1 MDVKIKMKSN
11 RIITKEIAANGVKV
25 IHGKVVSNINP
36 YIEWVKWLSY
46 VPKFEQ
52 LRIQELNSKNIEELS
67 LDELSEIKK
76 YKYQNR
82 MLELFKK
89 YGTNVISKKDYM
101 EVYDFMVNQSIYD
114 LMLSKLTLE
123 EIKIAKEK
131 IEFFKGISIDEL
143 REKVSIEKN
152 IDIYKDLSMVDSYI
166 LHVISEFDYL
176 KGIKKLNKEVYS
188 QIKENDVMRQK
199 SLYYTINPYLKK

>member
-101 EVYDFMVNQSIYD
+101 EVYDFYGKSIN
-114 LMLSKLTLE
+114 L
-123 EIKIAKEK
+123 
-131 IEFFKGISIDEL
+131 
-143 REKVSIEKN
+143 
-152 IDIYKDLSMVDSYI
+152 
-166 LHVISEFDYL
+166 
-176 KGIKKLNKEVYS
+176 
-188 QIKENDVMRQK
+188 
-199 SLYYTINPYLKK
+199 